1 MFGYDLGIDLGTS
14 SIVISVVGKGV
25 VLDEPAY
32 VAYDEEK
39 EKIIYAG
46 KRAYYLQ
53 GREPNG
59 IKVIQPIVNGAV
71 GNYSLTCQLVKH
83 FINKVLKKSIFRPR
97 VVASIPAVSTDVE
110 KRILISAIISAGAR
124 SVCLVES
131 PICAAFGAG
140 IDPMNPSGAFVI
152 DIGAG
157 TTDIAVISQGSMS
170 RFETIKTAGDSFDEA
185 IIKFLRDE
193 YMLNI
198 GIRTA
203 EEIKK
208 NIGSAVER
216 LNDIS
221 MEVRGRST
229 ANGLPKTV
237 EVTGKEICECIQ
249 IELNKIVNAAR
260 TTLEHTSP
268 QLIADVTNGS
278 LILTGGSAQ
287 LYGMDKFFAGTLK
300 LDVTIPPHPGSCVSR
315 GCEVALKKMH
325 ILDTYGYSFKTKEEV
340 RTR

>member
-71 GNYSLTCQLVKH
+71 GNYSLACQMVRH

-97 VVASIPAVSTDVE
+97 VVASTPSVSTDVE

-124 SVCLVES
+124 SVCLVEA

-140 IDPMNPSGAFVI
+140 IDPMNPAGAFVI

-170 RFETIKTAGDSFDEA
+170 RFETIKTAGDAFDEA
-185 IIKFLRDE
+185 IIKYLRDE
-193 YMLNI
+193 YVLHI

-208 NIGSAVER
+208 NIGCAVER
-216 LNDIS
+216 FNDIS
-221 MEVRGRST
+221 MEVRGRSA
-229 ANGLPKTV
+229 ANGLPKSV
-237 EVTGKEICECIQ
+237 EVSGREICTCLQ
-249 IELNKIVNAAR
+249 DELNKIIDAAS
-260 TTLEHTSP
+260 TILENTSP
-268 QLIADVTNGS
+268 QLIADVTNGN

-287 LYGMDKFFAGTLK
+287 LYGMDTLFK
-300 LDVTIPPHPGSCVSR
+300 NALKVDVTIPPHPSSCVSK
-315 GCEVALKKMH
+315 GCEIALKKMH